1 MSDHVVTTKLNT
13 PQIFSAWADRA
24 VFVAGTW
31 MLGPLSGKWGHHL
44 ADLEQTKDLS
54 VIAAQPRSAVA
65 VKLPAQ
71 ANHASSD
78 FVREGYGTTD
88 PHRSPLWIKTLG
100 LLLVG
105 AGTRPLAHSSPRK
118 SSVPISCPSVCRERL
133 GLQKSSPVFT
143 DRWSTAPGRL
153 QPLGGS
159 GQGRISKNLLFTAVC
174 SG

>member
-1 MSDHVVTTKLNT
+1 MDKAGLTKPPRIEKLL
-13 PQIFSAWADRA
+13 FLYKRS
-24 VFVAGTW
+24 TW
-31 MLGPLSGKWGHHL
+31 SIWGHHL
-44 ADLEQTKDLS
+44 ADLGQEKDLS

-65 VKLPAQ
+65 VKCPVQ

-133 GLQKSSPVFT
+133 VLPQSSPVFT
-143 DRWSTAPGRL
+143 DRWPAAPGRL

-159 GQGRISKNLLFTAVC
+159 GQGRISINLLFTAVW